1 MTIDATDRRI
11 LQATASGLP
20 LTARPFAEVARWL
33 SLPEAEVMARLARMQ
48 ADGIIRRIALCP
60 DRHALGQLA
69 NGMSVWDVA
78 DDRVRG
84 LGRRVAALSFVSQC
98 CLRPRRLPGWPYNLY
113 AKLHGESR
121 DEVRQHLSAI
131 ASLLG
136 NACRGHD
143 ILFSARILKKT
154 GMRLAEE
161 ERG

>member
-20 LTARPFAEVARWL
+20 LAARPFAEVARWL

-60 DRHALGQLA
+60 DRHALGQMA

-78 DDRVRG
+78 DDRVHD
-84 LGRRVAALSFVSQC
+84 LGRQVAALPFVSRC
-98 CLRPRRLPGWPYNLY
+98 CLRPRLRGWPYNLY

-121 DEVRQHLSAI
+121 DEVRRHLSAI

-136 NACRGHD
+136 DACGGHD
-143 ILFSARILKKT
+143 ILFSTRILKKT
-154 GMRLAEE
+154 GMRLAEG